1 MGTVYV
7 SVLASPAML
16 VLFLTT
22 LVLGG
27 ANAKTLPAPTASILS
42 REGTLACYWETY
54 LYPQFSSTN
63 IESNLCNHIIYGD
76 VKLEKTTWKL
86 GHKNKTIDVDLGG
99 FRNVSEMKIQ
109 TPALKVEIAAGMW
122 QTPKEYVDMAT
133 DPARRETFVQSVVDF
148 VGENNFDGFH
158 LHWGSPGSAE
168 IDPNEAKTHLTI
180 LLKELKKA
188 LTATKKTLS
197 IAIWS
202 PLASKLNNNFE
213 ISEVYK
219 QADLVFIMAFGY
231 SGNWFKNTGAFAPLY
246 PGEDTRV
253 PEEEYLTVDSSWRH
267 MKKRGALPEKT
278 VLVVSPKANSF
289 MLKDP
294 KEHGMGAANI
304 QNAMTSLGG
313 QPKFNK
319 ICTLVAGPTSNW
331 TRVWDDERKVPYMY
345 KGKEWVSYED
355 EESVKEKA
363 KYANKEGLAGLGF
376 NNLAYD
382 DFDGRCNCSSNTFPL
397 LKIAKENLSVSNSA
411 TAMPTRHSLVLLLF
425 PLFFVITE

>member
-1 MGTVYV
+1 
-7 SVLASPAML
+7 ML
-16 VLFLTT
+16 LLFLTT

-27 ANAKTLPAPTASILS
+27 AHAKMLPAPTAPIYS

-54 LYPQFSSTN
+54 LYPEFSSTN

-76 VKLEKTTWKL
+76 VKLDKTTWKL
-86 GHKNKTIDVDLGG
+86 THKNRTIDVDLGG

-109 TPALKVEIAAGMW
+109 SPGLKVEIAAGMW

-168 IDPNEAKTHLTI
+168 IDQNEARTHLTI
-180 LLKELKKA
+180 LLKELKTA
-188 LTATKKTLS
+188 LAATNKTLS

-219 QADLVFIMAFGY
+219 QADLVFVMAFGY
-231 SGNWFKNTGAFAPLY
+231 SGSWFKNTGAFAPLY
-246 PGEDTRV
+246 PGEDTKV

-278 VLVVSPKANSF
+278 VLVVSPKGNSF
-289 MLKDP
+289 KLKDSE
-294 KEHGMGAANI
+294 EHGMGAANI
-304 QNAMTSLGG
+304 QNVVPSVGG
-313 QPKFNK
+313 QPKFNE
-319 ICTLVAGPTSNW
+319 ICNLVAGPSSDW
-331 TRVWDDERKVPYMY
+331 TRVWDSERKVPYMF
-345 KGKEWVSYED
+345 KGEEWVSYED

-363 KYANKEGLAGLGF
+363 KYANEEGLAGLGF

-382 DFDGRCNCSSNTFPL
+382 DFDGRCNSSSNIFPL
-397 LKIAKENLSVSNSA
+397 LTIAKEELAVPNSA
-411 TAMPTRHSLVLLLF
+411 TIPTRHSLILLLF
-425 PLFFVITE
+425 AVLSNFIFAE